1 MKSLAG
7 EAKILKQKL
16 LLLLPA
22 GLGISTTSNT
32 NPNALQFTDLRD
44 KPFMIS

>member
-1 MKSLAG
+1 MKTLAG
-7 EAKILKQKL
+7 EAKILMQKL
-16 LLLLPA
+16 LLLLPI
-22 GLGISTTSNT
+22 GIGISTTSNT